1 MTPTPS
7 TTGDEMSKIE
17 EVAALL
23 SASTVEG

>member
-7 TTGDEMSKIE
+7 TTGDEMTEMK